1 MVAGAVSPPRLDLA
15 NEDLV
20 RAHVHAVWL
29 AQTGASLEKSVSE
42 ILDLNG
48 NPPSLALLES
58 KQADLGKGDSR
69 AKAKQRGRGHTR
81 GDTARA

>member
-1 MVAGAVSPPRLDLA
+1 MVAGAVGPPRLDLA

-58 KQADLGKGDSR
+58 KQADLGKED
-69 AKAKQRGRGHTR
+69 AA
-81 GDTARA
+81 